1 MLIGI
6 AGKKQVGK
14 NTVASMLQY
23 LFTSKEHREF
33 IILPIAFMLK
43 NATADI
49 LHCKKERLEDEWFKE
64 LPISWLNN
72 ITVREFLQKLGTE
85 VGRTIDKDLWINAY
99 LRKIDPNADII
110 VPDIRF
116 QNEANKI
123 KEYKPGNIIIKVV
136 KDTELKDNHIV
147 TKNLDNIFLD
157 LEILD
162 EDYLNDENF
171 ERKLIV
177 KATLY

>member
-23 LFTSKEHREF
+23 LFASKEHREF

-136 KDTELKDNHIV
+136 KDTELKDNHISE
-147 TKNLDNIFLD
+147 TSSDTIEGDYIIHNNKSFSD
-157 LEILD
+157 LYRRVSDI
-162 EDYLNDENF
+162 YH
-171 ERKLIV
+171 KL
-177 KATLY
+177 